1 MQNTINRIIEEKL
14 IVILRGYTYEELK
27 RVTEA
32 IYRGGVRCCE
42 VTFDSLGRISDEQT
56 AANIAG
62 LVREFPDMLV
72 GAGTVLKES
81 QVALVAAAR
90 GKFIVSPDTNP
101 AVIQKTK
108 ELGLVSIP
116 GAFTPSEAT
125 LANRSGADFVK
136 LFPAGEMKLTY
147 LKALVTPLS
156 HIRFLAVGGINEN
169 NVQQA
174 LEMGAWGFGIS
185 SGIATPQMARKGA
198 YDEITARA
206 RAYVEAIRHAHQ
218 G

>member
-42 VTFDSLGRISDEQT
+42 VTFDSLGRIRDEQT
-56 AANIAG
+56 ATNIAG

-206 RAYVEAIRHAHQ
+206 KAYVEAIRHAHQ

>member
-1 MQNTINRIIEEKL
+1 MQNTVNRIIEEKL
-14 IVILRGYTYEELK
+14 IVVLRGYTYEELK
-27 RVTEA
+27 KVTEA

-42 VTFDSLGRISDEQT
+42 VTFDSLGKTDDERT

-72 GAGTVLKES
+72 GAGTVLKQS
-81 QVALVAAAR
+81 QVALVAAAG

-101 AVIQKTK
+101 EVIEKTK
-108 ELGLVSIP
+108 QLGLVSIP

-125 LANRSGADFVK
+125 LAHRTGADFVK

-156 HIRFLAVGGINEN
+156 HIKFLAVGGISEH
-169 NVQQA
+169 NVAEA
-174 LEMGAWGFGIS
+174 LQMGAWGFGIS
-185 SGIATPQMARKGA
+185 SGIATPQMAREGA

-206 RAYVEAIRHAHQ
+206 KAYVEAIRRAAK
-218 G
+218 